1 MAKNKFIICS
11 FLSFILVACS
21 IPNPI
26 KKKEIKVTYKECPQ
40 SLILYKARSIDFGN
54 TNIELQ
60 NDYNLSCYLFAD
72 EDSVEISTDYKL
84 NIYLSDEDKNTYEVE
99 LIVFV
104 TDESKQIT
112 IDEFKYLKELKIENN
127 DRKFFVFK
135 FNDKIQ
141 IDLNTYNSG
150 VRLFFAI
157 N

>member
-1 MAKNKFIICS
+1 MIKNKFLIYCFLCS
-11 FLSFILVACS
+11 FLLSCS
-21 IPNPI
+21 TSNPLKTNSKI
-26 KKKEIKVTYKECPQ
+26 SSKDCPR
-40 SLILYKARSIDFGN
+40 SLILYESRSLELGN
-54 TNIELQ
+54 AKLELPT
-60 NDYNLSCYLFAD
+60 DYLLNCYLI
-72 EDSVEISTDYKL
+72 EDKGIVEISIDYSL
-84 NIYLSDEDKNTYEVE
+84 NVLLKEEEKNEYLSNF
-99 LIVFV
+99 IVFV

-112 IDEFKYLKELKIENN
+112 IDEFKFLKELKIENN

>member
-1 MAKNKFIICS
+1 MIKNKFLIYCFLCS
-11 FLSFILVACS
+11 FLLSCS
-21 IPNPI
+21 ISNPLKTNSKI
-26 KKKEIKVTYKECPQ
+26 SSKDCPR
-40 SLILYKARSIDFGN
+40 SLILYESRSLEFGN
-54 TNIELQ
+54 AKLELPT
-60 NDYNLSCYLFAD
+60 DYLLNCYLI
-72 EDSVEISTDYKL
+72 EDKGIVEISIDYSL
-84 NIYLSDEDKNTYEVE
+84 NVLLKEEEENEYQSNF
-99 LIVFV
+99 IVFV

-112 IDEFKYLKELKIENN
+112 IDEFKFLKELKIENN

>member
-1 MAKNKFIICS
+1 MIKNKFLIYCFLCS
-11 FLSFILVACS
+11 FLLSCS
-21 IPNPI
+21 ISNPLKTNSKI
-26 KKKEIKVTYKECPQ
+26 SSKDCPR
-40 SLILYKARSIDFGN
+40 SLILYESRSLELGN
-54 TNIELQ
+54 AKLELPT
-60 NDYNLSCYLFAD
+60 DYFLNCYLI
-72 EDSVEISTDYKL
+72 EDKGIVEISIDYSL
-84 NIYLSDEDKNTYEVE
+84 NVLLKEEEENEYLSNF
-99 LIVFV
+99 IVFV

-127 DRKFFVFK
+127 ERKFFVFK

>member
-1 MAKNKFIICS
+1 MIKNKFLIFCFLCS
-11 FLSFILVACS
+11 FLLSCSFS
-21 IPNPI
+21 NPLKTNSKI
-26 KKKEIKVTYKECPQ
+26 SSKDCPQ
-40 SLILYKARSIDFGN
+40 SLILYESRSLELGN
-54 TNIELQ
+54 AKLELPT
-60 NDYNLSCYLFAD
+60 DYFLNCYLI
-72 EDSVEISTDYKL
+72 EDKGIVEISIDYSL
-84 NIYLSDEDKNTYEVE
+84 NVLLKEEEKNEYISNF
-99 LIVFV
+99 IVFV

-112 IDEFKYLKELKIENN
+112 LDEFKFLKELKIENN

>member
-1 MAKNKFIICS
+1 MIKNKFLIYCFLCS
-11 FLSFILVACS
+11 FLLSCS
-21 IPNPI
+21 ISNPLKTNSKI
-26 KKKEIKVTYKECPQ
+26 SSKDCPR
-40 SLILYKARSIDFGN
+40 SLILYESRSLELGN
-54 TNIELQ
+54 AKLELPT
-60 NDYNLSCYLFAD
+60 DYLLNCYLI
-72 EDSVEISTDYKL
+72 ENKGIVEISIDYSL
-84 NIYLSDEDKNTYEVE
+84 NVLLKEEEENEYLSNF
-99 LIVFV
+99 IVFV

-112 IDEFKYLKELKIENN
+112 IDEFKFLKELKIENN

>member
-1 MAKNKFIICS
+1 MNV
-11 FLSFILVACS
+11 LL
-21 IPNPI
+21 
-26 KKKEIKVTYKECPQ
+26 KEEEENEYH
-40 SLILYKARSIDFGN
+40 SNF
-54 TNIELQ
+54 
-60 NDYNLSCYLFAD
+60 
-72 EDSVEISTDYKL
+72 
-84 NIYLSDEDKNTYEVE
+84 
-99 LIVFV
+99 IVFV

-112 IDEFKYLKELKIENN
+112 IDEYKYLKELKIENN

>member
-1 MAKNKFIICS
+1 MIKNKFLIYCFLCS
-11 FLSFILVACS
+11 FLLSCS
-21 IPNPI
+21 TSNPLKTNSKI
-26 KKKEIKVTYKECPQ
+26 SSKDCPR
-40 SLILYKARSIDFGN
+40 SLILYESRSLEFGN
-54 TNIELQ
+54 AKLELPT
-60 NDYNLSCYLFAD
+60 DYFLNCYLI
-72 EDSVEISTDYKL
+72 EDKGIVEISIDYSL
-84 NIYLSDEDKNTYEVE
+84 NVLLKEEEENEYLSNF
-99 LIVFV
+99 IVFV

>member
-1 MAKNKFIICS
+1 MIKNKFLIYCFLCS
-11 FLSFILVACS
+11 FLLSCS
-21 IPNPI
+21 ISNPLKTNSKI
-26 KKKEIKVTYKECPQ
+26 SSKECPR
-40 SLILYKARSIDFGN
+40 SLILYESRSLELGN
-54 TNIELQ
+54 AKLELPT
-60 NDYNLSCYLFAD
+60 DYFLNCYLI
-72 EDSVEISTDYKL
+72 EDKGIVEISIDYSL
-84 NIYLSDEDKNTYEVE
+84 NVSLKEEEKNEYLSNF
-99 LIVFV
+99 IVFV

-112 IDEFKYLKELKIENN
+112 LDEYKYLKELKIENN

>member
-1 MAKNKFIICS
+1 MIKNKFLIYCFLCS
-11 FLSFILVACS
+11 FLLSCS
-21 IPNPI
+21 ISNPLKTNSKI
-26 KKKEIKVTYKECPQ
+26 SSKDCPR
-40 SLILYKARSIDFGN
+40 SLILYESRSLELGN
-54 TNIELQ
+54 AKLELPT
-60 NDYNLSCYLFAD
+60 DYFLNCYLI
-72 EDSVEISTDYKL
+72 EDKGIVEISIDYSL
-84 NIYLSDEDKNTYEVE
+84 NVLLKEEEKNEYLSNF
-99 LIVFV
+99 IVFV

-112 IDEFKYLKELKIENN
+112 INEFKFLKELKIENN

>member
-1 MAKNKFIICS
+1 MIKNKFLIYCFLCS
-11 FLSFILVACS
+11 FLLSCS
-21 IPNPI
+21 ISNPLKTNSKI
-26 KKKEIKVTYKECPQ
+26 SSKDCPR
-40 SLILYKARSIDFGN
+40 SLILYESRSLELGN
-54 TNIELQ
+54 AKLELPT
-60 NDYNLSCYLFAD
+60 DYLLNCYLI
-72 EDSVEISTDYKL
+72 EDKGIVEISIDYSL
-84 NIYLSDEDKNTYEVE
+84 NVLLKEEEENEYLSNF
-99 LIVFV
+99 IVFV

-112 IDEFKYLKELKIENN
+112 LDEYKYLKELKIENN

>member
-1 MAKNKFIICS
+1 MIKNKFLIYCFLCS
-11 FLSFILVACS
+11 FLLSCS
-21 IPNPI
+21 ISNPLKTNSKI
-26 KKKEIKVTYKECPQ
+26 SSKDCPR
-40 SLILYKARSIDFGN
+40 SLILYESRSLELGN
-54 TNIELQ
+54 AKLELPT
-60 NDYNLSCYLFAD
+60 DYFLNCYLI
-72 EDSVEISTDYKL
+72 EDKGIVEISIDYSL
-84 NIYLSDEDKNTYEVE
+84 NVLLKEEEKNEYLSNF
-99 LIVFV
+99 IVFV

-112 IDEFKYLKELKIENN
+112 IDEFKFLKELKIENN